1 MSNALLGGS
10 LMISR
15 MISSTCLVPFHG
27 VLRLAYCNYI
37 LHPSPHTTGLDTR
50 WIPHSLHHP
59 TTWASVH
66 IYKYRRNQERNERL
80 ERERRR
86 IFFFLFVAHIPSSA
100 STLLRLPQP
109 KTSLVYTF
117 TNTTHECLKRQY
129 GTTDGLTDRFD
140 IHYSDWATIMT
151 YATLTPYESP

>member
-1 MSNALLGGS
+1 VSNALLGGS

-37 LHPSPHTTGLDTR
+37 LPPSPHTTGLDTC
-50 WIPHSLHHP
+50 WIPHSLHH
-59 TTWASVH
+59 TATWASVH

-86 IFFFLFVAHIPSSA
+86 IFFFLFVAHIPLQRFNSFA
-100 STLLRLPQP
+100 IPPP
-109 KTSLVYTF
+109 KNISVLHFYD
-117 TNTTHECLKRQY
+117 TTHERLKCQY
-129 GTTDGLTDRFD
+129 GRLTD
-140 IHYSDWATIMT
+140 
-151 YATLTPYESP
+151 